1 MTDREFTRRLTRVVT
16 TIVLT
21 AAALFVIW
29 IARDALVLVYISVLL
44 ATGFGPVVYAIEHQT
59 TARGKRQR
67 VPRWLAILV
76 IYVVIVGG
84 LTVVGLLVVPP
95 LVSQAREL
103 WTGLFNPTQGQDG
116 RILPS
121 LFDRVQSFL
130 IDRGLLSERLTLSEA
145 MRRAPGT
152 PGEAVGTIATA
163 LSTTVSGIFGIITI
177 LILTFYL
184 LLESD
189 SLFAG
194 FARLFPRAERG
205 RVEETANKISTKVSA
220 WLNGQLIL
228 AGTIGISAAIGLAL
242 LNVPY
247 FYVLALLAG
256 VGEII
261 PIIGPILSAIP
272 AVAVGFT
279 VSAQTGFFVLIFFIA
294 QQQVENHVLVPKV
307 MERQVGVSAVTVIVA
322 LLVGGS
328 LLGILGAILAVPT
341 AAILQVVVQE
351 VLDERDRLEERAHR
365 P

>member
-1 MTDREFTRRLTRVVT
+1 MTDREFTRRLTRVVI

-21 AAALFVIW
+21 AAALVVIW
-29 IARDALVLVYISVLL
+29 IARDALVLVYVSALL
-44 ATGFGPVVYAIEHQT
+44 AIGLGPVVYAIEHQT
-59 TARGKRQR
+59 IARGKRQR

-76 IYVVIVGG
+76 IYAVLVGG
-84 LTVVGLLVVPP
+84 LAVVGMLVVPP

-103 WTGLFNPTQGQDG
+103 WTQLFNATQGPDG
-116 RILPS
+116 RIVPS

-130 IDRGLLSERLTLSEA
+130 IDRGLLAERLTPGEA

-163 LSTTVSGIFGIITI
+163 LTTTVEGIFGIITI

-184 LLESD
+184 LLESQ

-205 RVEETANKISTKVSA
+205 RVEEAATKISAKVSA

-228 AGTIGISAAIGLAL
+228 AGTIGISAAIGLSL

-256 VGEII
+256 IGEVI

-279 VSAQTGFFVLIFFIA
+279 VSAQTGFFVLVFFIA

-307 MERQVGVSAVTVIVA
+307 MERQVGVSPVTVIVA
-322 LLVGGS
+322 LLLGGS

-341 AAILQVVVQE
+341 AAILQVVVRE
-351 VLDERDRLEERAHR
+351 VLDERDRLEERVHR